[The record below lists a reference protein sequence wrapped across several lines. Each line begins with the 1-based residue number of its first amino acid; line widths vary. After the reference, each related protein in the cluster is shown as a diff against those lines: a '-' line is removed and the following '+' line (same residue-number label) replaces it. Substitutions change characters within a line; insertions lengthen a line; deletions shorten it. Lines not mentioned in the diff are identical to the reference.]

1 MGLSSVESFEYSL
14 KNVKW
19 SIFLFTFCR
28 MAVLT
33 NKEQKLKVMNENK
46 IRETCMADPERG
58 FRMLMETYQSSIYWH
73 IRRMVVSHEDAEDV
87 LQETFIKVFRYLDD
101 FRAESS
107 LSTWI
112 YRIAT
117 NECLRFLDR
126 RKEQTVS
133 TEEIQEEL
141 QNKLMAS
148 EYVDY
153 DNAMEVKF
161 QKAILT
167 LPEKQR
173 LVFNLRYYD
182 ELKYEEISRI
192 TDTKVETLKANYYFA
207 KEKIKEYM
215 TNN

>member
-1 MGLSSVESFEYSL
+1 M
-14 KNVKW
+14 
-19 SIFLFTFCR
+19 IHDDI
-28 MAVLT
+28 
-33 NKEQKLKVMNENK
+33 
-46 IRETCMADPERG
+46 IRETCQTNLEQG
-58 FRMLMETYQSSIYWH
+58 FRLLVEKFKSPMYWH

-101 FRAESS
+101 FRYECSF
-107 LSTWI
+107 STWL

-117 NECLRFLDR
+117 NECIRFLNH

-133 TEEIQEEL
+133 DEEIHEEL
-141 QNKLMAS
+141 MEKLMAS

-161 QKAILT
+161 QQALLT

-182 ELKYEEISRI
+182 ELKYEEISQI
-192 TDTKVETLKANYYFA
+192 TDTKVETLKANYHFA
-207 KEKIKEYM
+207 KEKIKKFM
-215 TNN
+215 INN

>member
-1 MGLSSVESFEYSL
+1 MQNTGTFILLFR
-14 KNVKW
+14 
-19 SIFLFTFCR
+19 IFKFKETKTEKQR
-28 MAVLT
+28 MIT
-33 NKEQKLKVMNENK
+33 EDK
-46 IRETCMADPERG
+46 IRETYMTDPESG
-58 FRMLMETYQSSIYWH
+58 FRMLVEKFQSPMYWH
-73 IRRMVVSHEDAEDV
+73 IRRMIVSHDDAEDV
-87 LQETFIKVFRYLDD
+87 LQETFIKIFRHLDD

-117 NECLRFLDR
+117 NECIRFLNR
-126 RKEQTVS
+126 RKEEAVS
-133 TEEIQEEL
+133 TEEVQAEL
-141 QNKLMAS
+141 MNKLMAS

-161 QKAILT
+161 QQAILT

-182 ELKYEEISRI
+182 ELKYEEISKI

>member
-1 MGLSSVESFEYSL
+1 MV
-14 KNVKW
+14 
-19 SIFLFTFCR
+19 
-28 MAVLT
+28 
-33 NKEQKLKVMNENK
+33 NEEK
-46 IRETCMADPERG
+46 IRETCLSDPERG
-58 FRMLMETYQSSIYWH
+58 FRLLVEHFKSPIYWH

-87 LQETFIKVFRYLDD
+87 LQETFIRIYRYIND
-101 FRAESS
+101 FRKESS

-117 NECLRFLDR
+117 NECSRFLNR
-126 RKEQTVS
+126 RKELAVS
-133 TEEIQEEL
+133 TEEVQEEL
-141 QNKLMAS
+141 MNKLMDS

-161 QKAILT
+161 QQAILT

-215 TNN
+215 INN

>member
-1 MGLSSVESFEYSL
+1 MIDEE
-14 KNVKW
+14 
-19 SIFLFTFCR
+19 
-28 MAVLT
+28 
-33 NKEQKLKVMNENK
+33 K
-46 IRETCMADPERG
+46 IRETYRKDAEQG
-58 FRMLMETYQSSIYWH
+58 FRMLVDAFQRPMYWH

-87 LQETFIKVFRYLDD
+87 LQETFIRIFRYIDD

-107 LSTWI
+107 LSTWV

-126 RKEQTVS
+126 KKEEAISVEEVQTDLMS
-133 TEEIQEEL
+133 
-141 QNKLMAS
+141 KLMAS

-153 DNAMEVKF
+153 DKAMEVRF
-161 QKAILT
+161 QQALLT

-182 ELKYEEISRI
+182 ELPYESISRI
-192 TDTKVETLKANYYFA
+192 TGSKVETLKANYYFA

-215 TNN
+215 INN

>member
-1 MGLSSVESFEYSL
+1 ME
-14 KNVKW
+14 
-19 SIFLFTFCR
+19 
-28 MAVLT
+28 
-33 NKEQKLKVMNENK
+33 NEDR
-46 IRETCMADPERG
+46 IREICKTDSEKG
-58 FRMLMETYQSSIYWH
+58 FRMLMEKFQSPMYWH

-87 LQETFIKVFRYLDD
+87 LQETFIKIFRHLED

-117 NECLRFLDR
+117 NECIRFLNH

-133 TEEIQEEL
+133 TEEMQAEL
-141 QNKLMAS
+141 VGKLMAS
-148 EYVDY
+148 DYVDY

-161 QKAILT
+161 QQAILT

-182 ELKYEEISRI
+182 ELKYEEISKI
-192 TDTKVETLKANYYFA
+192 TDTKVDTLKANYYFA

-215 TNN
+215 INN

>member
-1 MGLSSVESFEYSL
+1 MQNTGTFILLFR
-14 KNVKW
+14 
-19 SIFLFTFCR
+19 IFKFKETKTEKQR
-28 MAVLT
+28 MIT
-33 NKEQKLKVMNENK
+33 EDK
-46 IRETCMADPERG
+46 IRETYMTDPESG
-58 FRMLMETYQSSIYWH
+58 FRMLVEKFQSPMYWH
-73 IRRMVVSHEDAEDV
+73 IRRMIVSHDDAEDV
-87 LQETFIKVFRYLDD
+87 LQETFIKIFRHLDD

-117 NECLRFLDR
+117 NECIRFLNR
-126 RKEQTVS
+126 RKEQAVS
-133 TEEIQEEL
+133 TEEVQDEL
-141 QNKLMAS
+141 MNKLMAS
-148 EYVDY
+148 EYIDY
-153 DNAMEVKF
+153 ENDMEVKF

>member
-1 MGLSSVESFEYSL
+1 M
-14 KNVKW
+14 
-19 SIFLFTFCR
+19 
-28 MAVLT
+28 
-33 NKEQKLKVMNENK
+33 MNEDR
-46 IRETCMADPERG
+46 IRETCLKDPERG
-58 FRMLMETYQSSIYWH
+58 FRLLVEKFQSPVYWH

-87 LQETFIKVFRYLDD
+87 SQETFIRIFRHMED
-101 FRAESS
+101 FRNESS
-107 LSTWI
+107 LQTWI

-117 NECLRFLDR
+117 NECLRLLNR
-126 RKEQTVS
+126 RKEELVS
-133 TEEIQEEL
+133 SEEVQADL
-141 QNKLMAS
+141 MNKLMAS

-161 QKAILT
+161 QQAILR

-192 TDTKVETLKANYYFA
+192 TDTKVDTLKANYHFA

-215 TNN
+215 INN

>member
-1 MGLSSVESFEYSL
+1 MHNFKKCKKYGCAFY
-14 KNVKW
+14 
-19 SIFLFTFCR
+19 FLHPTGSNPIKTR
-28 MAVLT
+28 KQEM
-33 NKEQKLKVMNENK
+33 MNEDK
-46 IRETCMADPERG
+46 IRETYMKDPERG
-58 FRMLMETYQSSIYWH
+58 FRLLVEKFQEPMYWH

-87 LQETFIKVFRYLDD
+87 LQETFIRIFRYMDD
-101 FRAESS
+101 FREECS

-117 NECLRFLDR
+117 NECIRFLNR
-126 RKEQTVS
+126 RKES
-133 TEEIQEEL
+133 AISAEEVQEDL
-141 QNKLMAS
+141 MNKLMAS

-153 DNAMEVKF
+153 ENEMEVKF
-161 QKAILT
+161 QQAILT

-215 TNN
+215 INN

>member
-1 MGLSSVESFEYSL
+1 MDNSH
-14 KNVKW
+14 
-19 SIFLFTFCR
+19 FTFVVVRVQRNKDQKQR
-28 MAVLT
+28 MIT
-33 NKEQKLKVMNENK
+33 EDK
-46 IRETCMADPERG
+46 IRETCMKDPESG
-58 FRMLMETYQSSIYWH
+58 FRMLLERYQSPMYWH
-73 IRRMVVSHEDAEDV
+73 IRRMIVSHDDAEDV
-87 LQETFIKVFRYLDD
+87 LQETFIKIFRHLDD

-117 NECLRFLDR
+117 NECIRFLNR
-126 RKEQTVS
+126 RKEQAVS
-133 TEEIQEEL
+133 TEEVQDEL
-141 QNKLMAS
+141 MNKLMAS
-148 EYVDY
+148 EYIDY
-153 DNAMEVKF
+153 ENAMEVKF

-192 TDTKVETLKANYYFA
+192 TDTKVETLKSNYYFA

>member
-1 MGLSSVESFEYSL
+1 
-14 KNVKW
+14 
-19 SIFLFTFCR
+19 
-28 MAVLT
+28 
-33 NKEQKLKVMNENK
+33 MNDEMICEWCAK
-46 IRETCMADPERG
+46 DLEAG
-58 FRMLMETYQSSIYWH
+58 FRMLMGKYQQPVYGH
-73 IRRMVVSHEDAEDV
+73 IRRMVISHDDAEDV
-87 LQETFIKVFRYLDD
+87 MQETFIKIFRHLDD

-117 NECLRFLDR
+117 NECLRFLN
-126 RKEQTVS
+126 RKKETAIS
-133 TEEIQEEL
+133 TEEVQADLME
-141 QNKLMAS
+141 KLMAS

-161 QKAILT
+161 QQAILT

-207 KEKIKEYM
+207 KEKIKDYM
-215 TNN
+215 TKNLTYE

>member
-1 MGLSSVESFEYSL
+1 
-14 KNVKW
+14 
-19 SIFLFTFCR
+19 
-28 MAVLT
+28 
-33 NKEQKLKVMNENK
+33 MNDEK
-46 IRETCMADPERG
+46 ICEACLAQPDVG
-58 FRMLMETYQSSIYWH
+58 FQMLVDKYQSPMYWH

-87 LQETFIKVFRYLDD
+87 LQESFIKIFRHLDG
-101 FRAESS
+101 FKAESS

-112 YRIAT
+112 YRITT
-117 NECLRFLDR
+117 NECIRFLNR
-126 RKEQTVS
+126 RKELAVS
-133 TEEIQEEL
+133 AEEVQEKL
-141 QNKLMAS
+141 MNKLMAS

-192 TDTKVETLKANYYFA
+192 TDTKVETLKANYHFA
-207 KEKIKEYM
+207 KERIKEYM
-215 TNN
+215 INN

>member
-1 MGLSSVESFEYSL
+1 MMD
-14 KNVKW
+14 
-19 SIFLFTFCR
+19 T
-28 MAVLT
+28 
-33 NKEQKLKVMNENK
+33 
-46 IRETCMADPERG
+46 ERG
-58 FRMLMETYQSSIYWH
+58 FRLLMEKFQSPMYWH

-87 LQETFIKVFRYLDD
+87 LQETFIKVFRYMDD

-117 NECLRFLDR
+117 NECIRFLNR
-126 RKEQTVS
+126 RKECTVS
-133 TEEIQEEL
+133 DEEMQAEL
-141 QNKLMAS
+141 MDKLMAS

-153 DNAMEVKF
+153 DQAMEVKF
-161 QKAILT
+161 QQAILT
-167 LPEKQR
+167 LPDKQR

-182 ELKYEEISRI
+182 ELKYEEISKI

-215 TNN
+215 INN

>member
-1 MGLSSVESFEYSL
+1 
-14 KNVKW
+14 
-19 SIFLFTFCR
+19 
-28 MAVLT
+28 
-33 NKEQKLKVMNENK
+33 MNEDK
-46 IRETCMADPERG
+46 IRETCMTDPELG
-58 FRMLMETYQSSIYWH
+58 FWWLMEKYQSQMYWH

-87 LQETFIKVFRYLDD
+87 LQETFIKIFRYLDD

-107 LSTWI
+107 LSTWV

-117 NECLRFLDR
+117 NECIRFLNR
-126 RKEQTVS
+126 RKEQTIS
-133 TEEIQEEL
+133 TEEVQAEL
-141 QNKLMAS
+141 MDKLMAS

-173 LVFNLRYYD
+173 IVFNLRYYD

>member
-1 MGLSSVESFEYSL
+1 
-14 KNVKW
+14 
-19 SIFLFTFCR
+19 
-28 MAVLT
+28 
-33 NKEQKLKVMNENK
+33 MNEDR
-46 IRETCMADPERG
+46 IRETCLKDPERG
-58 FRMLMETYQSSIYWH
+58 FRLLVEKFQSPVYWH

-87 LQETFIKVFRYLDD
+87 SQETFIRIFRHMED
-101 FRAESS
+101 FRNESS
-107 LSTWI
+107 LQTWI

-117 NECLRFLDR
+117 NECLRLLNR
-126 RKEQTVS
+126 RKEELVS
-133 TEEIQEEL
+133 SEEVQADL
-141 QNKLMAS
+141 MNKLMAS

-161 QKAILT
+161 QQAILR

-192 TDTKVETLKANYYFA
+192 TDTKVDTLKANYHFA

-215 TNN
+215 INN

>member
-1 MGLSSVESFEYSL
+1 MITED
-14 KNVKW
+14 
-19 SIFLFTFCR
+19 
-28 MAVLT
+28 
-33 NKEQKLKVMNENK
+33 K
-46 IRETCMADPERG
+46 IRETCMTDPESG
-58 FRMLMETYQSSIYWH
+58 FRMLVEKFQSPMYWH
-73 IRRMVVSHEDAEDV
+73 IRRMIVSHDDAEDV
-87 LQETFIKVFRYLDD
+87 LQETFIKIFRHLDD

-117 NECLRFLDR
+117 NECIRFLNR
-126 RKEQTVS
+126 RKEEAIS
-133 TEEIQEEL
+133 TEEVQAEL
-141 QNKLMAS
+141 MNKLMAS
-148 EYVDY
+148 EYIDY
-153 DNAMEVKF
+153 DNTMEVKF
-161 QKAILT
+161 QQAILT

-192 TDTKVETLKANYYFA
+192 TDTKVETLKSNYYFA

>member
-1 MGLSSVESFEYSL
+1 M
-14 KNVKW
+14 
-19 SIFLFTFCR
+19 T
-28 MAVLT
+28 
-33 NKEQKLKVMNENK
+33 
-46 IRETCMADPERG
+46 DPELG
-58 FRMLMETYQSSIYWH
+58 FRWLVEKFQSPMYWH

-87 LQETFIKVFRYLDD
+87 LQETFIKVFRHLDD

-117 NECLRFLDR
+117 NECIRFLN
-126 RKEQTVS
+126 RKKEETVS
-133 TEEIQEEL
+133 TEEMQAEL
-141 QNKLMAS
+141 MNKLMAS

-161 QKAILT
+161 QQAILR

-182 ELKYEEISRI
+182 ELKYEDISRI
-192 TDTKVETLKANYYFA
+192 TGIKTETLKANYHFA

-215 TNN
+215 TNS